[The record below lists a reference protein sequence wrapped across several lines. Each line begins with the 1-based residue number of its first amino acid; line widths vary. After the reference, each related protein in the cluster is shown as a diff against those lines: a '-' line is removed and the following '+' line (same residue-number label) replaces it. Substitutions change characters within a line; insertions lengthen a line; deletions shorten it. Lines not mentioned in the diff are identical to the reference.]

1 MVFESSFILL
11 GLVQIVAYFIYGCAG
26 FGAVV
31 VSAPFATSILGTT
44 VGVPFGTHL
53 VLPFS
58 YTMTL
63 RNIRSVSWKDLAKI
77 LIACAPGIILGQYLF
92 YVISPNTAKI
102 AIGAAVVVIALMR
115 IYQHIFVP
123 YVLKRTEETEDGT
136 PDTMTKKIMR
146 IVCLVIG
153 GAVHGAFNIGG
164 PLITVYTL
172 SAVKD
177 KTKFRNTMLAVW
189 ACLDTWNAVNQF
201 INGAWTPKLWSALVV
216 CWPFALVGFLVGN
229 KLFNKINRAQFLRI
243 VDVVLLAV
251 GLNTLIRAVAA
262 VI

>member
-1 MVFESSFILL
+1 M
-11 GLVQIVAYFIYGCAG
+11 
-26 FGAVV
+26 
-31 VSAPFATSILGTT
+31 
-44 VGVPFGTHL
+44 PFGTHL

-123 YVLKRTEETEDGT
+123 
-136 PDTMTKKIMR
+136 DTMTKKIMR

-153 GAVHGAFNIGG
+153 GVVHGAFNIGG

-216 CWPFALVGFLVGN
+216 CWPFALVGFLDGN